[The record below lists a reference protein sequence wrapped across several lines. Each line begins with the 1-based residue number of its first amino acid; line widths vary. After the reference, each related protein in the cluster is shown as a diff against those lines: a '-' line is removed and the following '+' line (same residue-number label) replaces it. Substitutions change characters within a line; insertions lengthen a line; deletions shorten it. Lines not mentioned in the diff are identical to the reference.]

1 MASGKMNY
9 QSYALDQSSQA
20 SLAMQPLGR
29 LGMASVPSTPY
40 SVLSTESISPSPSL
54 PFSPSSRSGR
64 PSLTLRVVIAYCFA
78 TLALTGCQAVVNPYD
93 ARIVPPVPEEMAIG
107 REQSKVSLPAYRI
120 EPPDV
125 VSIEMLKLIPLPPY
139 RAEVFDV
146 LQIRANA
153 PPDQPID
160 NYFMIEAE
168 GTINLG
174 PQYGSV
180 RVAGMTIDEIKTA
193 LDKWLRQ
200 YLNDPSPSV
209 QLARVSG
216 AQPVTGQYLV
226 GPDGTIN
233 LRQYGVVPIAGKTVT
248 EARIA
253 IENHLKQFLDSPQVA
268 VDVLAYNSK
277 TFYVITQGAGLG
289 DSVRRLPVTGND
301 TVLDAVAQIN
311 GLSQVSSKKMW
322 IARPAPHQFGCQQI
336 LPIDWDGIAQGAKTD
351 TNYQLLPGDR
361 LFIAEDE
368 LLTFANVVSKVTAPV
383 ERIAGIASLGSSTI
397 RSFQTMGRGYN
408 RNRNGI

>member
-1 MASGKMNY
+1 MARSKMIYQNY
-9 QSYALDQSSQA
+9 PVEQPCQKPLADGGACVDHNPKRKRGSAAASS
-20 SLAMQPLGR
+20 L
-29 LGMASVPSTPY
+29 
-40 SVLSTESISPSPSL
+40 
-54 PFSPSSRSGR
+54 
-64 PSLTLRVVIAYCFA
+64 PSLTLRVVMRGLGTMACFA
-78 TLALTGCQAVVNPYD
+78 LLALAGCQGVVNPYD

-160 NYFMIEAE
+160 NYYMIEAE

-180 RVAGMTIDEIKTA
+180 RVAGMTIDEIKSA

-226 GPDGTIN
+226 GPDGSIN

-253 IENHLKQFLDSPQVA
+253 IEKHLKQFLDSPQVA
-268 VDVLAYNSK
+268 VEVLAYNSK
-277 TFYVITQGAGLG
+277 TFYVITQGGGLG

-301 TVLDAVAQIN
+301 TVLDAVSQIN

-368 LLTFANVVSKVTAPV
+368 LLTFANVVSKVTAPI
-383 ERIAGIASLGSSTI
+383 ERIAGIAGLGSSTI
-397 RSFQTMGRGYN
+397 RGFQTMGRGYN

>member
-9 QSYALDQSSQA
+9 QTYPFEQPCQKHSESRHWVKG
-20 SLAMQPLGR
+20 SLA
-29 LGMASVPSTPY
+29 A
-40 SVLSTESISPSPSL
+40 
-54 PFSPSSRSGR
+54 F
-64 PSLTLRVVIAYCFA
+64 CFA
-78 TLALTGCQAVVNPYD
+78 WLGLAGCQAVVNPYD
-93 ARIVPPVPEEMAIG
+93 PRIVPPVPEDMLMG
-107 REQSKVSLPAYRI
+107 REMSKVSLPAYRI
-120 EPPDV
+120 EPPDF

-180 RVAGMTIDEIKTA
+180 RVAGMTIDEIKNT

-233 LRQYGVVPIAGKTVT
+233 LRQYGLVPIAGKTVT

-268 VDVLAYNSK
+268 VDVVAYNSK
-277 TFYVITQGAGLG
+277 VFYVITQGAGLG

-301 TVLDAVAQIN
+301 CVLDAVSQIN

-336 LPIDWDGIAQGAKTD
+336 LPIDWEGIAQGAKTD

-368 LLTFANVVSKVTAPV
+368 LLTFANVVSKVTAPI